1 MAIIRFI
8 LKSLMSL
15 IAKATINVK
24 RIHPELPEGNFVLV
38 SNHRSHA
45 DLGSLMYG
53 LGIGY
58 DEIAPFAA
66 KDYFF
71 TKEKFT
77 LRAMPKLIYPHLQ
90 PVSRFGKK
98 PKPLS
103 KVVKESGS
111 LDSPGRKVF
120 LVYPEGTRNPRS
132 VFEQFKPGFAELAK
146 SLDLPVVPVYISGSS
161 SVLPKGSYIP
171 TRSKVELNVGKA
183 FKIDKTES
191 IRAASNRT
199 REKIQNLRSDH
210 YYNKKLQEK

>member
-1 MAIIRFI
+1 MFIIKFI

-15 IAKATINVK
+15 IARTTINVK
-24 RIHPELPEGNFVLV
+24 RIYPELPEGDFVLV
-38 SNHRSHA
+38 TNHQSHA
-45 DLGSLMYG
+45 DLGSLMIG

-90 PVSRFGKK
+90 PVSRFGRK

-103 KVVKESGS
+103 KVVQESGS
-111 LDSPGRKVF
+111 LDASGRRVF
-120 LVYPEGTRNPRS
+120 LIYPEGTRNPRS

-146 SLDLPVVPVYISGSS
+146 TLDLPVVPAYISGSNK
-161 SVLPKGSYIP
+161 VLPKGSYIP

-183 FKIDKTES
+183 FKIEKSES
-191 IRAASNRT
+191 IRSAANRT
-199 REKIQNLRSDH
+199 REKVQNLRSEH
-210 YYNKKLQEK
+210 YYNKNLQEN